1 VDIKS
6 VCGTVNL
13 GSNPSTLANLRSDN
27 MNEIKIKI
35 KEEREETGTNC
46 RIISINGISGFW
58 KHPRHENCWIYN
70 GRMPM
75 ANCWIFISDN
85 SIQILNVMVH
95 NPDDRRSGFGSQ
107 MVSDIRCAF
116 PNTSIWVDS
125 WNCSRPFW
133 TKMMQREKIDFIAND
148 YSWPCSNTTCQ
159 ICHKLRPSHT
169 RRTVFD

>member
-1 VDIKS
+1 MDIKS

-85 SIQILNVMVH
+85 SIKLLNKIKEIKEFNIGH
-95 NPDDRRSGFGSQ
+95 FIIGESIFNGFSN
-107 MVSDIRCAF
+107 VIKR
-116 PNTSIWVDS
+116 
-125 WNCSRPFW
+125 
-133 TKMMQREKIDFIAND
+133 FIKL
-148 YSWPCSNTTCQ
+148 SNN
-159 ICHKLRPSHT
+159 
-169 RRTVFD
+169 